1 MNLYQIDK
9 NIYAFSYEE
18 YNFKKANKED
28 LINTDKVYYLFK
40 NSPLKSRRSYIVS
53 SPSLLFLEKED
64 INILNQNE
72 KNTDIPKW
80 IKEKINSKEV
90 IAINLNYP
98 NWKEILYQKDIK
110 NWNVNILALGD
121 VGTTLLTGLKLLG
134 GNKISKIGIYDRTL
148 EKQKRWEMELNQV
161 YSAFNY
167 DTPEVEIISK
177 DELFDCDMFVFC
189 ASKSVPK
196 VGSDIK
202 DVRMAQFESNSEI
215 IKEYSILARKENFKG
230 IFAVVSDPVDL
241 LSKVVFLES
250 NKDDNDN
257 FDFLGLAPEQ
267 IRGYGLGVMNS
278 RAVYYANKDSKLK
291 HFLDEGRA
299 FGPHGEGLIIAD
311 SIKNYDEDLSLYLT
325 DKAKNANLEMRELG
339 FKPYIAPAL
348 SSGALSIIDTINGN
362 WHYSA
367 TFIGGVFMGSK
378 NKLKYNTV
386 ELEELK
392 LNERLLERLKK
403 TYETLGE
410 II

>member
-1 MNLYQIDK
+1 MYLYKLDE
-9 NIYAFSYEE
+9 NIYGFSYEK
-18 YNFKKANKED
+18 YNFKEASEID
-28 LINTDKVYYLFK
+28 LINSDKIYYLFK
-40 NSPLKSRRSYIVS
+40 DNPLKSRRSYIIS
-53 SPSLLFLEKED
+53 SPSLLSLKKED
-64 INILNQNE
+64 INILNQKKENLH
-72 KNTDIPKW
+72 ISLW
-80 IKEKINSKEV
+80 LKEKINAKKVIALNLNFPTWKEV
-90 IAINLNYP
+90 
-98 NWKEILYQKDIK
+98 LYQKEIK
-110 NWNVNILALGD
+110 KWNINILALGD
-121 VGTTLLTGLKLLG
+121 IGTTLLTGLKLLG
-134 GNKISKIGIYDRTL
+134 GNEISHIGIYDRTL
-148 EKQKRWEMELNQV
+148 KKQKRWEMEMNQV

-167 DTPEVEIISK
+167 HTPFVKIIK
-177 DELFDCDMFVFC
+177 KEELFDCDMFVFC

-215 IKEYSILARKENFKG
+215 IKEYGQMAKKEKFKG

-278 RAVYYANKDSKLK
+278 RAVYYSRNNPKLN
-291 HFLDEGRA
+291 HFLEEGRA
-299 FGPHGEGLIIAD
+299 YGPHGEGLVIAD
-311 SIKNYDEDLSLYLT
+311 SIKDYNDEFSMYLT
-325 DKAKNANLEMRELG
+325 DRAKYANLEMRELG

-348 SSGALSIIDTINGN
+348 SSGALSIIDTISGN

-378 NKLKYNTV
+378 NRVKYNTV

-392 LNERLLERLKK
+392 LDEKLLERLKE
-403 TYETLGE
+403 TYKTLGD

>member
-1 MNLYQIDK
+1 MYLYKLDE
-9 NIYAFSYEE
+9 NIYGFSYEK
-18 YNFKKANKED
+18 YNFKEASEID
-28 LINTDKVYYLFK
+28 LINSDKIYYLFK
-40 NSPLKSRRSYIVS
+40 DNPLKSRRSYIIS
-53 SPSLLFLEKED
+53 SPSLLSLKKED
-64 INILNQNE
+64 INILNKKKE
-72 KNTDIPKW
+72 DLHISLW
-80 IKEKINSKEV
+80 LKEKINAKKVIALNLNFPTWKEV
-90 IAINLNYP
+90 
-98 NWKEILYQKDIK
+98 LYQKEIK
-110 NWNVNILALGD
+110 KWNINILALGD
-121 VGTTLLTGLKLLG
+121 IGTTLLTGLKLLG
-134 GNKISKIGIYDRTL
+134 GNKISHIGIYDRTL
-148 EKQKRWEMELNQV
+148 EKQKRWEMEMNQV

-167 DTPEVEIISK
+167 HSPFVKIIK
-177 DELFDCDMFVFC
+177 KEELFDCDMFVFC

-215 IKEYSILARKENFKG
+215 IKEYGQMAKKEKFKG

-278 RAVYYANKDSKLK
+278 RAVYYSRNNPKLN
-291 HFLDEGRA
+291 HFLEEGRA
-299 FGPHGEGLIIAD
+299 YGPHGEGLIVAD
-311 SIKNYDEDLSLYLT
+311 SIKDYNDELSMYLT
-325 DKAKNANLEMRELG
+325 DRAKYANLEMRELG

-348 SSGALSIIDTINGN
+348 SSGALSIIDTISGN

-378 NKLKYNTV
+378 NRVKYNTV

-392 LNERLLERLKK
+392 LDEKLLERLKE
-403 TYETLGE
+403 TYKTLGD

>member
-1 MNLYQIDK
+1 MYLYKLDET
-9 NIYAFSYEE
+9 IYGFSYEK
-18 YNFKKANKED
+18 YNFKEAREID
-28 LINTDKVYYLFK
+28 LINSDKIYYLFK
-40 NSPLKSRRSYIVS
+40 DNPLKSRRSYIIS
-53 SPSLLFLEKED
+53 SPSLLSLKKED
-64 INILNQNE
+64 INILNKKKE
-72 KNTDIPKW
+72 DLHISLW
-80 IKEKINSKEV
+80 LKEKINAKKVIALNLNFPTWKEV
-90 IAINLNYP
+90 
-98 NWKEILYQKDIK
+98 LYQKEIK
-110 NWNVNILALGD
+110 KWNINILALGD
-121 VGTTLLTGLKLLG
+121 IGTTLLTGLKLLG
-134 GNKISKIGIYDRTL
+134 GNKISHIGIYDRTL
-148 EKQKRWEMELNQV
+148 EKQKRWEMEMNQV

-167 DTPEVEIISK
+167 HSPFVKIIK
-177 DELFDCDMFVFC
+177 KEELFDCDMFVFC

-215 IKEYSILARKENFKG
+215 IKEYGQMAKKEKFKG

-278 RAVYYANKDSKLK
+278 RAVYYSRNNPKLN
-291 HFLDEGRA
+291 HFLEEGRA
-299 FGPHGEGLIIAD
+299 YGPHGEGLIVAD
-311 SIKNYDEDLSLYLT
+311 SIKDYNDELSMYLT
-325 DKAKNANLEMRELG
+325 DRAKYANLEMRELG

-348 SSGALSIIDTINGN
+348 SSGALSIIDTISGN

-378 NKLKYNTV
+378 NRMKYNTV
-386 ELEELK
+386 ELEEVK
-392 LNERLLERLKK
+392 LDKKLLERLKE
-403 TYETLGE
+403 TYKTLGD

>member
-1 MNLYQIDK
+1 MYLYKLDE
-9 NIYAFSYEE
+9 NIYGFSYEKH
-18 YNFKKANKED
+18 NFKEAREID
-28 LINTDKVYYLFK
+28 LINSDKIYYLFK
-40 NSPLKSRRSYIVS
+40 DNPLKSRRSYIIS
-53 SPSLLFLEKED
+53 SPSLLSLKKED
-64 INILNQNE
+64 INILNKKKE
-72 KNTDIPKW
+72 DLHISLW
-80 IKEKINSKEV
+80 LKEKINAKKVIALNLNFPTWKEV
-90 IAINLNYP
+90 
-98 NWKEILYQKDIK
+98 LYQKEIK
-110 NWNVNILALGD
+110 KWNINILALGD
-121 VGTTLLTGLKLLG
+121 IGTTLLTGLKLLG
-134 GNKISKIGIYDRTL
+134 GNKISHIGIYDRTL
-148 EKQKRWEMELNQV
+148 EKQKRWEMEMNQV

-167 DTPEVEIISK
+167 HSPFVKIIK
-177 DELFDCDMFVFC
+177 KEELFDCDMFVFC

-215 IKEYSILARKENFKG
+215 IKEYGQMAKKEKFKG

-278 RAVYYANKDSKLK
+278 RAVYYSRNNPKLN
-291 HFLDEGRA
+291 HFLEEGRA
-299 FGPHGEGLIIAD
+299 YGPHGEGLIVAD
-311 SIKNYDEDLSLYLT
+311 SIKDYNDELSMYLT
-325 DKAKNANLEMRELG
+325 DRAKYANLEMRELG

-348 SSGALSIIDTINGN
+348 SSGALSIIDTISGN

-378 NKLKYNTV
+378 NRMKYNTV
-386 ELEELK
+386 ELEEIK
-392 LNERLLERLKK
+392 LDKKLLERLKE
-403 TYETLGE
+403 TYKTLGD

>member
-9 NIYAFSYEE
+9 NIYGFSFQK
-18 YNFKKANKED
+18 YNFEKAKKED
-28 LINTDKVYYLFK
+28 LINSDKIYYLFE
-40 NSPLKSRRSYIVS
+40 NDPLKSRRSYIVS
-53 SPSLLFLEKED
+53 SPSLLSLKKEN
-64 INILNQNE
+64 INILNNNKDNIVVDE
-72 KNTDIPKW
+72 W
-80 IKEKINSKEV
+80 LKEKIDSKKV
-90 IAINLNYP
+90 IALNISYP
-98 NWKEILYQKDIK
+98 NWKDVLHQKLRES
-110 NWNVNILALGD
+110 WNVNILALGD

-148 EKQKRWEMELNQV
+148 EKQQRWEMEMNQV

-167 DTPEVEIISK
+167 NTPEVKIINK
-177 DELFDCDMFVFC
+177 DEIFDCDMFVFC

-202 DVRMAQFESNSEI
+202 DVRMAQFESNSKI
-215 IKEYSILARKENFKG
+215 IKEYAIQARKENFKG

-250 NKDDNDN
+250 NKDENN
-257 FDFLGLAPEQ
+257 NMDFLGLAPEQ
-267 IRGYGLGVMNS
+267 IRGYGLGVMNA
-278 RAVYYANKDSKLK
+278 RAVYYSKKDSKLN
-291 HFLDEGRA
+291 HFLKEGRA
-299 FGPHGEGLIIAD
+299 FGPHGKGLIIAD
-311 SIKNYDEDLSLYLT
+311 SIKNYNDNLSLYLT

-339 FKPYIAPAL
+339 FKPFIAPAL
-348 SSGALSIIDTINGN
+348 SSGALSIMDTINGN

-378 NKLKYNTV
+378 NKLKYNTI
-386 ELEELK
+386 ELEQ
-392 LNERLLERLKK
+392 LNLHDNLFSRIKE